1 MTDTSRPAVRLVLA
15 SGSAIRAAI
24 LTAAGV
30 SFEAVSPGVDETSI
44 KEASV
49 REGLSLEDTARR
61 LADAK
66 ALAVAAPAEAFVLG
80 SDQILECE
88 GEGFDKP
95 ASLDEARA
103 RLVRLQGRVHSLLN
117 AVSIAREGRIV
128 FRNFERPRLFMRSME
143 DAEIDAYIK
152 AAGPDILYSVGAYQV
167 EGLGARLFE
176 RIEGDYFAV
185 LGLSLF
191 PVLGFLRQEKL
202 IDF

>member
-1 MTDTSRPAVRLVLA
+1 MTDTSRAAARLVLA

-30 SFEAVSPGVDETSI
+30 SFEAVSPGVDEVSI
-44 KEASV
+44 KEASA
-49 REGLSLEDTARR
+49 REGLSLDDTARR

-66 ALAVAAPAEAFVLG
+66 ALAVTAPAEAFVLG

-103 RLVRLQGRVHSLLN
+103 RLVRLQGRAHSLLN
-117 AVSIAREGRIV
+117 AVSIAREGQIV
-128 FRNFERPRLFMRSME
+128 FRHFERPRLVMRLME
-143 DAEIDAYIK
+143 EREIDAYIET
-152 AAGPDILYSVGAYQV
+152 AGPDILYSVGAYQV

-176 RIEGDYFAV
+176 QIEGDYFAV